1 MRSKNSYQAEG
12 VVVKT
17 RITGTIMIVL
27 FLCIVLV
34 FSIMCGIIF
43 GSSELSVS
51 SVLNVL
57 KSKLFGI
64 AVEDVPSSAFYIVW
78 NLRLPRVLLALAAGG
93 GLAVCGAAMQ
103 AVTQNVLADPYI
115 LGVSSG
121 ASVMVSLAFFLN
133 GVLIVSRAA
142 ISGFAFV
149 GALFSMLLVFAIG
162 GIGKVSSG
170 SRLVLSGMAIN
181 IMLTAISQF
190 FITLST
196 EHATRNITLWMMGS
210 VSGGRWN
217 NIALP
222 ISVSILGLILLLLR
236 ARAYNLISLGDE
248 TAISMGVKPSNLK
261 RFTAVTVAIVTG
273 IIVSNCGLI
282 GLVGFVIP
290 HIVRLISGPDHRRL
304 IPVSFYAGAIFL
316 VWMDMLARYVMAP
329 AELPIGIFTAMC
341 GAPFFIMLLAK
352 QSKEERRGE

>member
-1 MRSKNSYQAEG
+1 
-12 VVVKT
+12 
-17 RITGTIMIVL
+17 
-27 FLCIVLV
+27 
-34 FSIMCGIIF
+34 
-43 GSSELSVS
+43 
-51 SVLNVL
+51 
-57 KSKLFGI
+57 
-64 AVEDVPSSAFYIVW
+64 
-78 NLRLPRVLLALAAGG
+78 
-93 GLAVCGAAMQ
+93 
-103 AVTQNVLADPYI
+103 
-115 LGVSSG
+115 
-121 ASVMVSLAFFLN
+121 MVSLAFFLN

>member
-1 MRSKNSYQAEG
+1 M
-12 VVVKT
+12 
-17 RITGTIMIVL
+17 
-27 FLCIVLV
+27 
-34 FSIMCGIIF
+34 
-43 GSSELSVS
+43 
-51 SVLNVL
+51 
-57 KSKLFGI
+57 
-64 AVEDVPSSAFYIVW
+64 
-78 NLRLPRVLLALAAGG
+78 LLALAAGG

>member
-1 MRSKNSYQAEG
+1 M
-12 VVVKT
+12 
-17 RITGTIMIVL
+17 
-27 FLCIVLV
+27 
-34 FSIMCGIIF
+34 
-43 GSSELSVS
+43 
-51 SVLNVL
+51 L
-57 KSKLFGI
+57 KSKLFGV
-64 AVEDVPSSAFYIVW
+64 AVEDVPSSEFYIVW

>member
-1 MRSKNSYQAEG
+1 MWSKNRFQADG
-12 VVVKT
+12 IDAKT
-17 RITGTIMIVL
+17 RIVGTAMLILLLSIVL
-27 FLCIVLV
+27 I

-51 SVLNVL
+51 TVLNVL
-57 KSKLFGI
+57 KNKIFGI
-64 AVEDVPSSAFYIVW
+64 VVEGVPSSAFYIVW

-93 GLAVCGAAMQ
+93 GLAICGAAMQ

-121 ASVMVSLAFFLN
+121 ASVMVSIAFFLN
-133 GVLIVSRAA
+133 GVFIVSRAM
-142 ISGFAFV
+142 ISVVSFV
-149 GALFSMLLVFAIG
+149 GALVSMLLVFAIG
-162 GIGKVSSG
+162 GMGKTSSG
-170 SRLVLSGMAIN
+170 SRLILSGMAIN
-181 IMLTAISQF
+181 VMLTAISQL

-222 ISVSILGLILLLLR
+222 ILISILGLLLLFLR

-261 RFTAVTVAIVTG
+261 RFTAVTVAVVTG
-273 IIVSNCGLI
+273 VIVSNCGLI

-290 HIVRLISGPDHRRL
+290 HVVRLVSGPDHRRL
-304 IPVSFYAGAIFL
+304 IPISFFTGAIFL
-316 VWMDMLARYVMAP
+316 VWMDMFARYIMAP
-329 AELPIGIFTAMC
+329 SELPIGIFTAMC

-352 QSKEERRGE
+352 QSKTERG